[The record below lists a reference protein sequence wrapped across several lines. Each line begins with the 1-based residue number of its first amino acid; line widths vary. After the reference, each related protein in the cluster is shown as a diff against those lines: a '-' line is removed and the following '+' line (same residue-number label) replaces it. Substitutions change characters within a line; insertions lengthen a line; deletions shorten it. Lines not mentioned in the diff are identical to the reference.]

1 MDRFT
6 LGVGLLALVGIGVV
20 AQGGD
25 SPGVDRPLRILPP
38 DESRYEPNLGFYH
51 SWGGG
56 QFLLQNPIHDI
67 YTGGLLPPPLG
78 MTQIHSFQSAAGG
91 TFVYPGGSMPVSIFP
106 APVSVRVTCSSETP
120 TTGTFQTEML
130 QLDLTAPCGVMIR
143 ESPTKPSTGQTTIT
157 DIGGGMYHIDSFFD
171 VWTELSL
178 DGGASWIPSDYATTM
193 CLGPIPAP
201 AGAGVLGI
209 AGLLAMRRR
218 R

>member
-130 QLDLTAPCGVMIR
+130 QLDLTAPGGVMIR
-143 ESPTKPSTGQTTIT
+143 TVRLWFLLHDRRSSDANSAPILRCEPSIC
-157 DIGGGMYHIDSFFD
+157 I
-171 VWTELSL
+171 LR
-178 DGGASWIPSDYATTM
+178 GA
-193 CLGPIPAP
+193 
-201 AGAGVLGI
+201 
-209 AGLLAMRRR
+209 RR
-218 R
+218 